1 LRIAA
6 VSDIHAPRHLGEFR
20 EALKRTTLE
29 GVDLFLL
36 PGDVVHNNQH
46 TLIPQVVGLLRAR
59 YSGPIY
65 ACPGNNEFDS
75 SLEEIR
81 AYPDVVWLD
90 DEAQTITLNGT
101 RLTLVGTKGVRD
113 RVTPWLVWGV
123 TPNPDVEATKKLYE
137 ERVVRLER
145 LLSDNSNAPILV
157 VFSHFAP
164 TYQTLLGEEPSQYAE
179 LGTLKFEQLIERY
192 RPALWVHGHA
202 HKSKNTHTRIGSTHV
217 YNVALPATHKITLI
231 DFDHTAR

>member
-1 LRIAA
+1 MRIAA
-6 VSDIHAPRHLGEFR
+6 VSDIHAPRHLEEFK
-20 EALKRTTLE
+20 EACKRTALNE
-29 GVDLFLL
+29 VDLFLL
-36 PGDVVHNNQH
+36 AGDVVHNNQH
-46 TLIPQVVGLLRAR
+46 TLIPQVVGLLREH
-59 YSGPIY
+59 YDGPIY

-90 DEAQTITLNGT
+90 DESQTITLKGT

-123 TPNPDVEATKKLYE
+123 TPNPDVEATKKLYK
-137 ERVVRLER
+137 ERAVRVER

-157 VFSHFAP
+157 VLSHFAP

-179 LGTLKFEQLIERY
+179 LGTLKFERLIEKY
-192 RPALWVHGHA
+192 RPTLWVHGHA
-202 HKSKNTHTRIGSTHV
+202 HKSKNTHTKIGATHV

-231 DFDHTAR
+231 ELDYNAG